1 MYIFN
6 GKSITYFN
14 IDNFFMVKY
23 MDKKIIIGGIVV
35 LLIVI
40 VGAFA
45 FMGNSHNDGDPTHLV
60 VAAHSNI
67 KEPKAGFN
75 PLTGWGCGH
84 QNYNPLIQS
93 CLFKTDSN
101 GTIVPDVATD
111 YSISDDGKTWTVNLR
126 NDIKFSDNSTLN
138 AEDVAFTFNTAKD
151 TESDLDLTNLANAT
165 AVNDTCVQFN
175 LVEPRST
182 FIYDLRYVGIVPSDT
197 YNNNTYGENP
207 IGSGPYVLDHWDKGQ
222 QAIFKINDNYY
233 GQKPYF
239 TQVTMLFPEESTWLE
254 LAKSGDV
261 DVVPVATSSLNQTV
275 DGYQFVEKSAGR
287 AQGVSLPYL
296 EDTGIVTND
305 SYKVGNNV
313 TADKA
318 IREALNVGINRT
330 EIVNSVFSGHA
341 TPEYTGVDTRDY
353 ANNESKVV
361 DGNITEAKKILA
373 DGGWTDTNG
382 DGIVEKNGTKA
393 SFDLY
398 YPPDYLDRQS
408 LSTMFAEQAKE
419 IGIEVKLVGAD
430 WDTIYANMYS
440 SAALM
445 QQTSPDP
452 YKSIYQQ
459 YHSKEMDGFYMNP
472 NLYNNTMSDA
482 LMEKAMSTN
491 DMSQANS
498 LWAQSALV
506 NGQGWGPAGDAP
518 WVWIAN
524 YDYNYFIKDGINIGN
539 QPDGLGNDILI
550 NICEWTRA

>member
-1 MYIFN
+1 
-6 GKSITYFN
+6 
-14 IDNFFMVKY
+14 MVKY

-45 FMGNSHNDGDPTHLV
+45 FMGNSHSDNDPTHLV

-175 LVEPRST
+175 LIEPRST

-239 TQVTMLFPEESTWLE
+239 TQITMLFPEESTWLE

-341 TPEYTGVDTRDY
+341 TPEYTGVDTREY

-361 DGNITEAKKILA
+361 DGNITEAKRILA
-373 DGGWTDTNG
+373 DGGWKDTDG
-382 DGIVEKNGTKA
+382 DGIVDKNGTKA

-419 IGIEVKLVGAD
+419 LGIEVKLVGAD

-491 DMSQANS
+491 DMGQANS

>member
-1 MYIFN
+1 MV
-6 GKSITYFN
+6 
-14 IDNFFMVKY
+14 NF
-23 MDKKIIIGGIVV
+23 MDKKIIIGAIIVV
-35 LLIVI
+35 LVIIVA
-40 VGAFA
+40 AFA
-45 FMGNSHNDGDPTHLV
+45 FTGTSNDSDPTHLV

-67 KEPKAGFN
+67 AEPEAGFN

-93 CLFKTDSN
+93 CLFKTDSD
-101 GTIVPDVATD
+101 GEIVPDIATN
-111 YSISDDGKTWTVNLR
+111 YSISSDGKTWTVDLR
-126 NDIKFSDNSTLN
+126 DDIVFSDNSTLN
-138 AEDVAFTFNTAKD
+138 AEDVAFTFNTARA
-151 TESDLDLTNLANAT
+151 TESDLDLTNIKDVK
-165 AVNDTCVQFN
+165 AVNDTTVDFK

-197 YNNNTYGENP
+197 YDNATYGENP

-233 GQKPYF
+233 GDKPYF
-239 TQVTMLFPEESTWLE
+239 TQITMLFPEESTWLE
-254 LAKSGDV
+254 LAKSGEA

-296 EDTGIVTND
+296 EDTGIVTD
-305 SYKVGNNV
+305 DGYKVGNNV
-313 TADKA
+313 TADKS
-318 IREALNVGINRT
+318 IRQALNVGIDRQKMVD
-330 EIVNSVFSGHA
+330 EVFSGHA
-341 TPEYTGVDTRDY
+341 SPEYTGVDTRDY
-353 ANNESKVV
+353 ANPDAKVDDADV
-361 DGNITEAKKILA
+361 DKAKQILKE
-373 DGGWTDTNG
+373 GGWEDSDG
-382 DGIVEKNGTKA
+382 DGIVEKDGVKA

-408 LSTMFAEQAKE
+408 LSTVFAEQAKD
-419 IGIEVKLVGAD
+419 IGIEVNLQGAD

-472 NLYNNTMSDA
+472 NLYNNSASDK
-482 LMEKAMSTN
+482 LMEQAMSN
-491 DMSQANS
+491 SDFNKANS
-498 LWAQSALV
+498 LWSQSALV
-506 NGQGWGPAGDAP
+506 NGEGWGPAGDAP

-524 YDYNYFIKDGINIGN
+524 YDYNYFIKDGIDIGE

-550 NICEWTRA
+550 NIQDWTRNNSTA

>member
-1 MYIFN
+1 
-6 GKSITYFN
+6 
-14 IDNFFMVKY
+14 MVKY

-45 FMGNSHNDGDPTHLV
+45 FMGNSHSDNDPTHLV

-138 AEDVAFTFNTAKD
+138 AEDVAFTFNTAKN

-222 QAIFKINDNYY
+222 QAIFKINNNYY

-239 TQVTMLFPEESTWLE
+239 TQITMLFPEESTWLE

-361 DGNITEAKKILA
+361 DGNITEAKRILA
-373 DGGWTDTNG
+373 DGGWKDTDG

-419 IGIEVKLVGAD
+419 LGIEVKLVGAD

-491 DMSQANS
+491 DMGQANS

>member
-1 MYIFN
+1 
-6 GKSITYFN
+6 
-14 IDNFFMVKY
+14 MVKKK
-23 MDKKIIIGGIVV
+23 MDKRILIGGVIA
-35 LLIVI
+35 LIVI
-40 VGAFA
+40 VVAVFA
-45 FMGNSHNDGDPTHLV
+45 FSGSTTDNDPTHLV

-67 KEPKAGFN
+67 PEPESGFN

-84 QNYNPLIQS
+84 QNYNPLVQS
-93 CLFKTDSN
+93 CLFKTDDN
-101 GTIVPDVATD
+101 GTIVPDIATD
-111 YSISDDGKTWTVNLR
+111 YEISDDGKTWTVNLR

-138 AEDVAFTFNTAKD
+138 AEDVAFTFNTARK
-151 TESDLDLTNLANAT
+151 TESELDLTNIANVT
-165 AVNDTCVQFN
+165 AVNDTSVKFD

-197 YNNNTYGENP
+197 YDNATYGEHP

-233 GQKPYF
+233 GDKPYF
-239 TQVTMLFPEESTWLE
+239 TQITLLFPEESTWLE
-254 LAKSGDV
+254 LAKSGGA
-261 DVVPVATSSLNQTV
+261 DVVPVATSALNQSV
-275 DGYQFVEKSAGR
+275 DGYNFVEKSAGR

-296 EDTGIVTND
+296 NDTGIVTND

-313 TADKA
+313 TSDKA

-330 EIVNSVFSGHA
+330 EIVDSVFSGHA
-341 TPEYTGVDTRDY
+341 SPEYTGVDTRDF
-353 ANNESKVV
+353 ANPDGKVQ
-361 DGNITEAKKILA
+361 DGNVAQAKQILSE
-373 DGGWTDTNG
+373 GGWKDTDG
-382 DGIVEKNGTKA
+382 DGIVEKNGVKA

-408 LSTMFAEQAKE
+408 LSTVFAEQAKDL
-419 IGIEVKLVGAD
+419 GIQVNLKGAD

-472 NLYNNTMSDA
+472 NLYNNSDSDK
-482 LMEKAMSTN
+482 LMEDAMSTN
-491 DMSQANS
+491 DLNESNS
-498 LWAQSALV
+498 LWAESALV
-506 NGQGWGPAGDAP
+506 NDGGWSPAGDAP

-524 YDYNYFIKDGINIGN
+524 YDYNYFVKNDIDMGT
-539 QPDGLGNDILI
+539 QPDGLGNDVLI
-550 NICEWTRA
+550 NICEWTRK

>member
-1 MYIFN
+1 
-6 GKSITYFN
+6 
-14 IDNFFMVKY
+14 MVKY

-45 FMGNSHNDGDPTHLV
+45 FMGNSHSDNDPTHLV

-222 QAIFKINDNYY
+222 QAIFKINNNYY

-239 TQVTMLFPEESTWLE
+239 TQITMLFPEESTWLE

-341 TPEYTGVDTRDY
+341 APEYTGVDTRDY

-361 DGNITEAKKILA
+361 DGNITEAKRILA
-373 DGGWTDTNG
+373 DGGWKDTDG

-419 IGIEVKLVGAD
+419 LGIEVKLVGAD

-491 DMSQANS
+491 DMGQANS

>member
-1 MYIFN
+1 MVFN
-6 GKSITYFN
+6 MLKI
-14 IDNFFMVKY
+14 

-35 LLIVI
+35 LLVVI

-45 FMGNSHNDGDPTHLV
+45 FMGNSHHDDDPTHLV

-93 CLFKTDSN
+93 CLFKTDKN
-101 GTIVPDVATD
+101 GTIVPDLATD
-111 YSISDDGKTWTVNLR
+111 YSISSDGKTWTVNLR

-138 AEDVAFTFNTAKD
+138 AEDVAFTFNTAKK

-197 YNNNTYGENP
+197 YNNNTYGEHP

-233 GQKPYF
+233 GEKPYF
-239 TQVTMLFPEESTWLE
+239 TQITMLFPEEATWLE
-254 LAKSGDV
+254 LAKSKDV

-296 EDTGIVTND
+296 EDTGVVYNG
-305 SYKVGNNV
+305 SMKVGNNV
-313 TADKA
+313 TADKS

-341 TPEYTGVDTRDY
+341 KPEFTGVDTRDY
-353 ANNESKVV
+353 ANNQSKVA
-361 DGNITEAKKILA
+361 DGNVEQAKQILA
-373 DGGWTDTNG
+373 QGGWTDTDG

-408 LSTMFAEQAKE
+408 LSTVFAEQAKQL
-419 IGIEVKLVGAD
+419 GIEVKLVGAD

-472 NLYNNTMSDA
+472 NLYNDSASDA
-482 LMEKAMSTN
+482 LMEKAMASN
-491 DMSQANS
+491 DFNQANS
-498 LWAQSALV
+498 LWAESALV
-506 NGQGWGPAGDAP
+506 NGHGWGPAGDAP

-524 YDYNYFIKDGINIGN
+524 YDYNYFIKDGIDIGN

-550 NICEWTRA
+550 NICEWKRA

>member
-1 MYIFN
+1 
-6 GKSITYFN
+6 
-14 IDNFFMVKY
+14 MVET

-35 LLIVI
+35 LLVVI
-40 VGAFA
+40 VGAFV

-93 CLFKTDSN
+93 CLFKTDNN

-138 AEDVAFTFNTAKD
+138 AEDVAFTFNTAKA

-452 YKSIYQQ
+452 YKSVYQQ